1 MMRVSK
7 KGILAAGLLAGAAV
21 MTGCA
26 ANVTPAATTTPKTA
40 AATMQPATPQ
50 PTAEQPTEAPA
61 PEDAPLKLTVDG
73 KEIDAEAMAE
83 GDMLL
88 LPLAETAEALGF
100 KAVSEKEET
109 DGGEK
114 RIVSLEK
121 DESRITVSWTVSDNT
136 VKGISWQKDGLL
148 IPVDT
153 YLKTKEN
160 TVYVPAAFF
169 EEAMKAGVVRTDKTV
184 EVTVPKPA
192 DTPET
197 ETQDVGE
204 NG

>member
-1 MMRVSK
+1 M
-7 KGILAAGLLAGAAV
+7 
-21 MTGCA
+21 
-26 ANVTPAATTTPKTA
+26 
-40 AATMQPATPQ
+40 
-50 PTAEQPTEAPA
+50 
-61 PEDAPLKLTVDG
+61 
-73 KEIDAEAMAE
+73 
-83 GDMLL
+83 
-88 LPLAETAEALGF
+88 
-100 KAVSEKEET
+100 
-109 DGGEK
+109 
-114 RIVSLEK
+114 
-121 DESRITVSWTVSDNT
+121 SWTVSDNT

-184 EVTVPKPA
+184 EVTAPKPA